1 LFGALV
7 AGGAGGTLAALPLA
21 KLLEKRTAIARTIF
35 ALMVIAVA
43 TFILL
48 D

>member
-1 LFGALV
+1 
-7 AGGAGGTLAALPLA
+7 LAALPLA

-43 TFILL
+43 AFILL